1 MAGLRLTWQAYV
13 EGVKRVWHLKRVKE
27 LTLWD
32 FRKEECLKQW
42 NCISDEEKGGYSKA
56 TFQLNKKGIN
66 NYVMGLLNSS
76 LCLTFKE
83 PKSNRVCD

>member
-56 TFQLNKKGIN
+56 TFQLNKKGIKFI
-66 NYVMGLLNSS
+66 VV
-76 LCLTFKE
+76 
-83 PKSNRVCD
+83 P